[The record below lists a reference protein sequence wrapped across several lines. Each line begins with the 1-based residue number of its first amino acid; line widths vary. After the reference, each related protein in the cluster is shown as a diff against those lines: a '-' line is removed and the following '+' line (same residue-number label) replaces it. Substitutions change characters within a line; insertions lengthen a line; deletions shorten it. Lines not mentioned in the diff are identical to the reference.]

1 MGEIGIRRR
10 EIAEQFKALYNQYP
24 EHWVRAPGRA
34 ELLGTDTDDNQG
46 YVLTMSIHL
55 DTWIA
60 FSRSSSSRMN
70 IFSMNLAEGA
80 DFEIGDEPSGP
91 SPSWDRYVSGV
102 SKILLERGYEPKGVH
117 AVIHS
122 TVPLGGGLSSSAS
135 LETAAALMFQAAGSF
150 SIEPK
155 QTALICQRAE
165 NESVGVS
172 CGILD
177 QYSSV
182 FGKRGSA
189 LLLDCRTLSHIEIN
203 VPSDIKI
210 VICDTNVPRNLS
222 GSEYGKRQ
230 QETIEGTRILRERD
244 PQILALRDVNSPLFE
259 RLKDSL
265 PDTIRRRT
273 QFIVEENQRVL
284 EFTAAMVRNDRKSMK
299 RCCEQSFFGLRDLYE
314 KSIPEMERM
323 FEAMST
329 APGAVAARQ
338 SGGGFGGCMIAYV
351 DAGKVELFSAHVR
364 EAYKSATGI
373 TPATYITEP
382 SEGAEVLK
390 NFGN

>member
-1 MGEIGIRRR
+1 MRRQEIV
-10 EIAEQFKALYNQYP
+10 EKYKQLFNSSPDY
-24 EHWVRAPGRA
+24 WVRSPGRA

-60 FSRSSSSRMN
+60 FSRSESSRVNILSLNLGERAEYDIGKEPIDSSSN
-70 IFSMNLAEGA
+70 
-80 DFEIGDEPSGP
+80 
-91 SPSWDRYVSGV
+91 WDRYVSGV
-102 SKILLERGYEPKGVH
+102 SKIFLERGFEPKGVN

-122 TVPLGGGLSSSAS
+122 TLPLGGGLSSSAS
-135 LETAAALMFQAAGSF
+135 LETAAALMFQMAGAF
-150 SIEPK
+150 SGEKK
-155 QTALICQRAE
+155 QTALICQQAE

-182 FGKRGSA
+182 FGKKGCA
-189 LLLDCRTLSHIEIN
+189 LLLDCRSLTHIEISI
-203 VPSDIKI
+203 PSDIKV

-222 GSEYGKRQ
+222 DSEYGKRQ
-230 QETIEGTRILRERD
+230 QETIEGTRLLRKQNPD
-244 PQILALRDVNSPLFE
+244 ILALRDVNSNMFAG
-259 RLKDSL
+259 LKDSL
-265 PDTIRRRT
+265 PDTIRKRS

-284 EFTAAMVRNDRKSMK
+284 EFTAAMMRNDRVVMK
-299 RCCEQSFFGLRDLYE
+299 RCCKESFTGLRDLYE

-323 FEAMST
+323 FESMNH
-329 APGAVAARQ
+329 APGVIAARQ

-351 DAGKVELFSAHVR
+351 ESSQVEPFSKYVR
-364 EAYKSATGI
+364 EAYKHATGI

-382 SEGAEVLK
+382 TEGSGVLK
-390 NFGN
+390 T

>member
-1 MGEIGIRRR
+1 VSGMSEIDRRR
-10 EIAEQFKALYNQYP
+10 EEVGERFKTLYGRSPEQ
-24 EHWVRAPGRA
+24 WVRAPGRA

-60 FSRSSSSRMN
+60 FSRSRSQRVN
-70 IFSMNLAEGA
+70 IFSMNLGEGA
-80 DFEIGDEPSGP
+80 DFEIGAEPKEP
-91 SPSWDRYVSGV
+91 MPSWDRYVSGV
-102 SKILLERGYEPKGVH
+102 SKILWGRGHELQGVN

-122 TVPLGGGLSSSAS
+122 SVPLGGGLSSSAS

-150 SIEPK
+150 SLEPK
-155 QTALICQRAE
+155 ETAQICQRAE

-182 FGKRGSA
+182 FGKRGCA

-203 VPSDIKI
+203 IPSDIK
-210 VICDTNVPRNLS
+210 VAICDTNVPRNLS
-222 GSEYGKRQ
+222 SSAYGKRQ
-230 QETIEGTRILRERD
+230 QETIAGTRILRERN
-244 PQILALRDVNSPLFE
+244 PEILALRDVNSPLFE
-259 RLKDSL
+259 RLKDLL

-284 EFTAAMVRNDRKSMK
+284 EFTAAMVRNDRASMK
-299 RCCEQSFFGLRDLYE
+299 RCCEQSFIGLRDLYE

-323 FEAMST
+323 FEVMSG
-329 APGAVAARQ
+329 APGTIAARQ

-351 DAGKVELFSAHVR
+351 DSGQVESFARHVVK
-364 EAYKSATGI
+364 AYGEATGI
-373 TPATYITEP
+373 TPAVYITEP
-382 SEGAEVLK
+382 SEGAEML
-390 NFGN
+390 